1 MVCIGSSCGRSAL
14 HSKGREGA
22 GRRAPISKPPWRR
35 RLARS
40 IVCGCIRSRSIEGR
54 KGKGEVVAVVGVLRV
69 HGGEEG
75 LVLEL
80 VRVAGAAAAAAAVA
94 GPAVASHSPWPLAD
108 TATRASTS
116 QALASLSLS
125 LSLPSGLGYGWEEG
139 W

>member
-14 HSKGREGA
+14 HSKGREGT
-22 GRRAPISKPPWRR
+22 GRRTPISKPPWRR
-35 RLARS
+35 RLANS
-40 IVCGCIRSRSIEGR
+40 IVCRCIRSRSIEGR

-80 VRVAGAAAAAAAVA
+80 VRVAGAAAAASAAVA

-125 LSLPSGLGYGWEEG
+125 SGLGYGWEEG

>member
-14 HSKGREGA
+14 HSKGCEGA

-40 IVCGCIRSRSIEGR
+40 IVCGCISSRSIEGR
-54 KGKGEVVAVVGVLRV
+54 KGKGEVVVGVLRV

-80 VRVAGAAAAAAAVA
+80 VRVAGAAAAAAVA
-94 GPAVASHSPWPLAD
+94 GPAVASHSPWPWQTPLLAHLP
-108 TATRASTS
+108 AKPW
-116 QALASLSLS
+116 LLFLSLS
-125 LSLPSGLGYGWEEG
+125 SRLSPQLWVGGGVVG
-139 W
+139 